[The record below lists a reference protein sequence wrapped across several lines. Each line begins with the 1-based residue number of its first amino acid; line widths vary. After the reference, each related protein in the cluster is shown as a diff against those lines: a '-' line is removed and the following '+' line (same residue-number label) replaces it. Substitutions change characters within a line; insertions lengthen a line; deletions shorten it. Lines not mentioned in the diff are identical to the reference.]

1 VHCSGE
7 YFGAERYVMAEMGGP
22 VVHVIDDDAAVRESF
37 EALLIVSGYA
47 VETYGSAED
56 YLARAG
62 VAGGCVL
69 LDIHM
74 PGMNGLD
81 LLRELTRR
89 HRRGPVLILT
99 AARDERLRDHALELG
114 AVAFLTKP
122 VTQARLLAALRE
134 AIPA

>member
-1 VHCSGE
+1 MTEIDGPIVHI
-7 YFGAERYVMAEMGGP
+7 
-22 VVHVIDDDAAVRESF
+22 IDDDAAVRESL
-37 EALLIVSGYA
+37 EALLTVLGYS

-56 YLARAG
+56 YLERSE
-62 VAGGCVL
+62 VNDGCVL
-69 LDIHM
+69 LDVHM

-89 HRRGPVLILT
+89 RRRSPVLILT
-99 AARDERLRDHALELG
+99 ASRDERLRDHALELG

-134 AIPA
+134 AISA

>member
-1 VHCSGE
+1 MTEIDGPIVHI
-7 YFGAERYVMAEMGGP
+7 
-22 VVHVIDDDAAVRESF
+22 IDDDAAVRESL
-37 EALLIVSGYA
+37 EALLTVLGYS

-56 YLARAG
+56 YLERSE
-62 VAGGCVL
+62 VIDGCVL
-69 LDIHM
+69 LDVHM

-89 HRRGPVLILT
+89 RRRSPVLILT
-99 AARDERLRDHALELG
+99 ASRDERLRDHALELG

-134 AIPA
+134 AISA

>member
-1 VHCSGE
+1 MTEIDGPIVHI
-7 YFGAERYVMAEMGGP
+7 
-22 VVHVIDDDAAVRESF
+22 IDDDAAVRELL
-37 EALLIVSGYA
+37 EALLTVLGYS

-56 YLARAG
+56 YLERSE
-62 VAGGCVL
+62 VNDGCVL
-69 LDIHM
+69 LDVHM

-89 HRRGPVLILT
+89 RRRSPVLILT
-99 AARDERLRDHALELG
+99 ASRDERLRDHALELG

-134 AIPA
+134 AISA

>member
-1 VHCSGE
+1 
-7 YFGAERYVMAEMGGP
+7 MAEIGGP
-22 VVHVIDDDAAVRESF
+22 VVHVIDDDAAVRESL

-47 VETYGSAED
+47 VETHGSAED
-56 YLARAG
+56 YLARSD
-62 VAGGCVL
+62 VADGCVL

-81 LLRELTRR
+81 LLRNLT
-89 HRRGPVLILT
+89 RRGPVLILT
-99 AARDERLRDHALELG
+99 ASWDERLRDRALELG

-134 AIPA
+134 AMSA